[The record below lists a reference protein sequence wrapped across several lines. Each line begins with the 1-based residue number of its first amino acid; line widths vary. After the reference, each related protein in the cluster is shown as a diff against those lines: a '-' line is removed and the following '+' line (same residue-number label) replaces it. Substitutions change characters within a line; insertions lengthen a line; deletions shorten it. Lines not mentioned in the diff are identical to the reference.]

1 MQIKASRGPMLPTT
15 REHDSPRSPTIK
27 DSTGQRCPVEGRSAL
42 TDPAPGSPRM
52 WRGAAVFGRLRLLAD
67 AGSVGAASVSGKPVG
82 GQADRGW
89 LPARPGRAGPGG
101 RVDGGDAPGGRGG

>member
-1 MQIKASRGPMLPTT
+1 MQIKASRGPMLPAT
-15 REHDSPRSPTIK
+15 REHDSPRSATIK

-67 AGSVGAASVSGKPVG
+67 ASSVGTPAVSGNP
-82 GQADRGW
+82 ADGW
-89 LPARPGRAGPGG
+89 SRTVSPPRHHPAPALALPGPTAKIRP
-101 RVDGGDAPGGRGG
+101 